1 MKKYRLIGILAF
13 LSLCLTAS
21 AQRFFN
27 LTYDETSVDSVLP
40 NFTYSIPLTEGYRD
54 SVYTSSILYPEF
66 VDMCSITE
74 SFRQIRCLFCL
85 ISRNALCWIVA
96 TACLMYSF
104 VRLSIETENIKF
116 WSVLC
121 CVLMQRL

>member
-40 NFTYSIPLTEGYRD
+40 NFTYSIPLTVG
-54 SVYTSSILYPEF
+54 
-66 VDMCSITE
+66 
-74 SFRQIRCLFCL
+74 
-85 ISRNALCWIVA
+85 
-96 TACLMYSF
+96 
-104 VRLSIETENIKF
+104 
-116 WSVLC
+116 
-121 CVLMQRL
+121 

>member
-66 VDMCSITE
+66 VDMT
-74 SFRQIRCLFCL
+74 
-85 ISRNALCWIVA
+85 ALGFEDEIARPDELYDRYGAPECDPAW
-96 TACLMYSF
+96 
-104 VRLSIETENIKF
+104 RP
-116 WSVLC
+116 
-121 CVLMQRL
+121 